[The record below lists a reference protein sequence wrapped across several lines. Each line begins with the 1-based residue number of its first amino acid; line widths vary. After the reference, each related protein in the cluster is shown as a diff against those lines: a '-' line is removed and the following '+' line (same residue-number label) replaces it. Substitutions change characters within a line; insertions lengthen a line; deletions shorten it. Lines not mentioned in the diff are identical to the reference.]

1 MKNYKEQLQNQ
12 RKELEIKEE
21 ICDILDYLTRQKENH
36 YMHEEWDE
44 NNELCNL
51 IPPEEDDW
59 RYNTYM
65 AHSKVIEAIEKLLK

>member
-1 MKNYKEQLQNQ
+1 MKDYKEQLKSQ

-21 ICDILDYLTRQKENH
+21 ICDILDYLVCQKENH

-51 IPPEEDDW
+51 IPPEENDW

-65 AHSKVIEAIEKLLK
+65 AYSKVIEAVEKLLK